1 MSWEEFN
8 GDMLLVRDNCRLY
21 NAPGTQV
28 RLDCDVVF
36 KFYLDE
42 SEKLA
47 SSTPQVSLC
56 SHWSAVHDLHVISIF
71 HRILCL
77 HRKGDFGA

>member
-1 MSWEEFN
+1 MSWSEFN

-21 NAPGTQV
+21 NAAGTQV

-42 SEKLA
+42 SDKL
-47 SSTPQVSLC
+47 TPQVSL
-56 SHWSAVHDLHVISIF
+56 SADWPVETRF
-71 HRILCL
+71 ACN
-77 HRKGDFGA
+77 